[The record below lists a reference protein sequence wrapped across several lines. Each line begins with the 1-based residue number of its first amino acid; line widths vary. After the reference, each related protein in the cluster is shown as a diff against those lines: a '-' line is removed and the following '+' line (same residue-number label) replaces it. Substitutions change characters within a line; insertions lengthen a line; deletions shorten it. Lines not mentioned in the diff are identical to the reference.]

1 MLADYHI
8 SDRDDGSGDDDDE
21 ERSESYPSRTSWG
34 AAFSLAEKFP
44 FLFAT
49 RYGIKAYDYWWGYTS
64 AQIDLMV
71 ADQPIIVYKKE
82 KKRNPDGSVK
92 HTAKEMDDL
101 WDNWVN
107 KKEKE
112 GSLVGKKISLS
123 DYLNNKI

>member
-64 AQIDLMV
+64 VQIDLMV
-71 ADQPIIVYKKE
+71 ADQPIIVYKK
-82 KKRNPDGSVK
+82 RNTDGSVK

-101 WDNWVN
+101 WDNWVK